1 MYYGPSGVLGRHFT
15 RQVVVALVVVV
26 VLMLL
31 LLLFLQIIVRHPCH
45 LSHLCQDLDS
55 ITRTFLIQFVLVSF
69 VITAG

>member
-31 LLLFLQIIVRHPCH
+31 LDALASLKTM
-45 LSHLCQDLDS
+45 LD
-55 ITRTFLIQFVLVSF
+55 
-69 VITAG
+69 